1 MVHSLPEVPSL
12 ANASGLLFHMAG
24 LLLCFLF
31 LAGTC
36 AAGER
41 AVNDLTVKDSKRQD
55 SSAVLKACASFKI
68 PPALVVAI
76 AKTESDCNPLCITIS
91 GREYRPAN
99 REEAL
104 RLARQA
110 MRQKKS
116 VDIGLMQINSWWLK
130 ELNLSCETVLEP
142 KNNLLLA
149 LWILRQEMRRYGR
162 TWKAV
167 GAYHSKKPERQRAY
181 IKRVQRNWLLA
192 RLDKDG
198 MRKDGRHKDGM
209 RKDGRHTG
217 RS

>member
-1 MVHSLPEVPSL
+1 
-12 ANASGLLFHMAG
+12 MAG
-24 LLLCFLF
+24 FLICFLF

-36 AAGER
+36 AAGQDRDRQER
-41 AVNDLTVKDSKRQD
+41 AT
-55 SSAVLKACASFKI
+55 VLKACASFKI
-68 PPALVVAI
+68 PPSLVVAI
-76 AKTESDCNPLCITIS
+76 ARTESDCNPLCITIN
-91 GREYRPAN
+91 GREYRPKN

-104 RLARQA
+104 RLAKQA

-142 KNNLLLA
+142 ENNLLLA

-167 GAYHSKKPERQRAY
+167 GAYHSKKPARQRAY
-181 IKRVQRNWLLA
+181 IRRVQKNWLLA
-192 RLDKDG
+192 KQG
-198 MRKDGRHKDGM
+198 IE
-209 RKDGRHTG
+209 HTE